1 MTGMNNQ
8 TSVMIENGEEALV
21 WRGEP
26 VIGDSLSASTETP
39 PPWVPDNEAPV
50 CMSCKAMF
58 TVVRRRHHCRNCG
71 KVSVVITFLLEGI
84 IFYCWYQFCC
94 QVFCSRCSSN
104 SVPLPRFGHLKPVRV
119 CNRCFIY
126 QVTPFTLEPSIGPV
140 PIVMQ
145 S

>member
-1 MTGMNNQ
+1 MINN
-8 TSVMIENGEEALV
+8 SAAVIDIENGEEALV
-21 WRGEP
+21 WRGETIND
-26 VIGDSLSASTETP
+26 VLSASTETP
-39 PPWVPDNEAPV
+39 PPWIPDNEAPV

-71 KVSVVITFLLEGI
+71 KVHTLLLYTNLKNLSYFSIDFLL
-84 IFYCWYQFCC
+84 

-126 QVTPFTLEPSIGPV
+126 QVTPFTLEHSIGPV
-140 PIVMQ
+140 PIVLQ